1 VYFHPSAQDRWQVGH
16 GAFGYTA
23 RHENSHLYNCGVLSP
38 EWRARSEAERSYF
51 VFSTVRNPFD
61 RLISS
66 WKYLQ
71 STRDRTLLDAL
82 RHPPQLGHDYRH
94 FTRPQIAIVRDA
106 TSGALV
112 TDFLVRFEHLQDDFN
127 VVCDRLGK
135 PRWALP
141 HLNGSQRQCSYR
153 QYFDLETRQLA
164 EAMFAEDIAAFG
176 YKF

>member
-1 VYFHPSAQDRWQVGH
+1 
-16 GAFGYTA
+16 
-23 RHENSHLYNCGVLSP
+23 
-38 EWRARSEAERSYF
+38 
-51 VFSTVRNPFD
+51 
-61 RLISS
+61 
-66 WKYLQ
+66 
-71 STRDRTLLDAL
+71 
-82 RHPPQLGHDYRH
+82 
-94 FTRPQIAIVRDA
+94 
-106 TSGALV
+106 V

-135 PRWALP
+135 PRRALP